1 MSILGPAFRLVIEN
15 RTGQTISAASAIQIK
30 IRQWKFDTSGQITFQ
45 SSPTVILNL
54 GFTPFDNPTTV
65 ANLGFLA
72 SNVVENYV
80 DKYIGAEIELTV
92 SAPASSNGN
101 VILYL
106 DRSIDSATFSDVSLA
121 QVLGDIS
128 FTTTATKRLVV
139 HL

>member
-106 DRSIDSATFSDVSLA
+106 DRSQQPST
-121 QVLGDIS
+121 
-128 FTTTATKRLVV
+128 
-139 HL
+139 